1 MKTSRRHLPIAAAA
15 IPLIAVGAL
24 LAIPASSAEHQT
36 RNARAAP
43 SPTPP
48 PEPEDVVKVKTN
60 LVQVDAVVTN
70 DRGEQVTD
78 LKASDFEI
86 VEDGRKRTPEYC
98 SYIVSAGATKAAARD
113 AGPPTADQLGRV
125 FVFLVSNPIIEFGI
139 SIAGSNGS
147 APVSASSSTQ
157 AIAVRAAEKTRTL
170 LNWFVDTEMTQGDLA
185 AIADTDVDIGVL
197 SSFTNDRDVLHA
209 AINHVRDNAVSGRS
223 PVIRIFAVNRDAS
236 IKPLVKR
243 NFDALQM
250 LENVIGQVVQLPG
263 RKVVVFIARGILF
276 NPDLPYWP
284 AIKERLDRV
293 VTKANQAHIAIYTL
307 NTRDL
312 NPQGGNIGNDGLIHL
327 ARETGGRPIYNTN
340 DLRAG
345 FDSVIEENRG
355 YYLLAYNP
363 GGEAEGRPHRLKV
376 KVNRSGLKVLARS
389 EAFATAKFQSA
400 SGLHPLESPLTANDI
415 GVTVTPII
423 VKAGRS
429 ARVDISW
436 RIDLTQAEAENTD
449 QGLHRFSLMLSV
461 RVTGPNGKILKHT
474 DQDSSFEVKDTEL
487 ERARAEGVVSK
498 FQFEAYESGFYRIA
512 VAVVDK
518 NSGKLG
524 RTTRFLRI
532 D

>member
-1 MKTSRRHLPIAAAA
+1 MKTSRRQLSSAAAT
-15 IPLIAVGAL
+15 ILLIALGSL
-24 LAIPASSAEHQT
+24 FPFSRSSAGQQP
-36 RNARAAP
+36 RGAQAAP

-48 PEPEDVVKVKTN
+48 PETGDVIKVKTN

-70 DRGEQVTD
+70 DRGQQVTD
-78 LKASDFEI
+78 LTASDFEI
-86 VEDGRKRTPEYC
+86 IEEGRKRTPEYC
-98 SYIVSAGATKAAARD
+98 SYIVSAAATKAEDRSV
-113 AGPPTADQLGRV
+113 GPPTADQLGRV
-125 FVFLVSNPIIEFGI
+125 FVFLVSNPIIEFGY
-139 SIAGSNGS
+139 SFSGANGG
-147 APVSASSSTQ
+147 APRSGTSSTQ
-157 AIAVRAAEKTRTL
+157 AVAVRAAEKTRTL
-170 LNWFVDTEMTQGDLA
+170 LNWFVDSQMTQGDLA

-223 PVIRIFAVNRDAS
+223 PVIRITVVNADAS
-236 IKPLVKR
+236 LKPLVKR

-276 NPDLPYWP
+276 NPDLPYAP

-293 VTKANQAHIAIYTL
+293 ITKANQARIAVYTL
-307 NTRDL
+307 HTRDL

-363 GGEAEGRPHRLKV
+363 GAEAEGRPHRLKV
-376 KVNRSGLKVLARS
+376 KVNRPGLNVLARS
-389 EAFATAKFQSA
+389 EAFAPTRFQSD
-400 SGLHPLESPLTANDI
+400 SGLHPLESPLTAKEI
-415 GVTVTPII
+415 GVTVTPTII
-423 VKAGRS
+423 KAGLTS
-429 ARVDISW
+429 RVDMSW
-436 RIDLTQAEAENTD
+436 RIDLAQAETESTD
-449 QGLHRFSLMLSV
+449 QAVQRFSLMLSV

-474 DQDSSFEVKDTEL
+474 DQDSSFEVKDADL
-487 ERARAEGVVSK
+487 ERARHEGVVSK
-498 FQFEAYESGFYRIA
+498 FHFEANEPGFYRIA

-524 RTTRFLRI
+524 RTTRFVRI
-532 D
+532 E